1 MLRNKSYITLLL
13 TLALCLPLRSQY
25 FSDDAKNILQ
35 IQDTR
40 DKKKIDEL
48 YNYLNP
54 LDAHLVKRSL
64 VALANIA
71 DSNTINYIN
80 AVMVNSTCP
89 DCRKTAAFAMGQ
101 LMCTNAPKYLT
112 VALAADTE
120 PSVVAAILESLG
132 KTGDADALNTV
143 VSYNSENNVINAAIA
158 YSIDKF
164 ARRHV
169 LSPEAVSKL
178 SLLIHSTTD
187 TNVIRNC
194 ANALFSIVSQNLQ
207 ASADSDI
214 IFLTSSQ
221 DPYTRMKAFGAV
233 GFLLDPSYADRLT
246 ESLKTE
252 PDWRVRANIVYSLGR
267 LKYDSNYT
275 NENLCGSLLNAVDD
289 ANDNVSI
296 AALQALGKI
305 YSTNAS
311 SALLPQIAM
320 KLQWFMIPNRAV
332 NWSVIVEAVKAYG
345 RIFRDKAKD
354 ELLSF
359 YRTTDD
365 YDLKAAVISSFAYMN
380 NGMVYKD
387 IRKAISEDVQKY
399 NEQNKIKSGE
409 MISGKQ
415 LTKLYRAFC
424 EMLVKLYGRM
434 DTSELNNI
442 RLILT
447 EFLGSKDLMIINT
460 CLEALLQPAFSKYK
474 SETAQVTWYEY
485 RDLTYPKDKLAMLI
499 FIPALGELGVE
510 DAVKSLEENLRSNDY
525 DIASASAD
533 ALKAITK
540 KDYRDK
546 ITAQEFRTDFDWN
559 YIDNLAQKKFV
570 TIKTNLG
577 EIKIELFPN
586 EAPFTVQSFLKLAE
600 KKYYDGI
607 IFHRVVPN
615 FVIQA
620 GDPTGTGF
628 GGPDYSIRTE
638 ISQLKF
644 ETGTL
649 GMASTGKDTEGS
661 QFFITHSPQPH
672 LDGKYTVFGRVID
685 GMDIVDRIQVGD
697 FIESVEVTK

>member
-1 MLRNKSYITLLL
+1 M
-13 TLALCLPLRSQY
+13 
-25 FSDDAKNILQ
+25 
-35 IQDTR
+35 
-40 DKKKIDEL
+40 
-48 YNYLNP
+48 
-54 LDAHLVKRSL
+54 KRSL
-64 VALANIA
+64 IALANIA

-101 LMCTNAPKYLT
+101 LLCTSSPKYLSI
-112 VALAADTE
+112 ALAAETE
-120 PSVVAAILESLG
+120 PTVIAVILESLG
-132 KTGDADALNTV
+132 KTGNADALNTV
-143 VSYNSENNVINAAIA
+143 VSYNSDNGVINTAIA

-164 ARRHV
+164 ARRHIV
-169 LSPEAVSKL
+169 NHDAVSKL
-178 SLLIHSTTD
+178 SFLILSTAD
-187 TNVIRNC
+187 TNVQRNC
-194 ANALFSIVSQNLQ
+194 ANALFSIVSQNFQ

-233 GFLLDPSYADRLT
+233 GYLLDPSYADRLT

-252 PDWRVRANIVYSLGR
+252 PDWRVRVNIIYSMGR

-275 NENLCGSLLNAVDD
+275 NENLCSSLLNAVDD

-305 YSTNAS
+305 YSANKS
-311 SALLPQIAM
+311 DALLPQIAM

-345 RIFRDKAKD
+345 RIFRDKVKD

-359 YRTTDD
+359 YKTTDD

-380 NGMVYKD
+380 NVMVYKD

-409 MISGKQ
+409 MLTGKQ
-415 LTKLYRAFC
+415 LTILYRAFC
-424 EMLVKLYGRM
+424 EMLVKLYGRT
-434 DTSELNNI
+434 DTSEYNNI

-447 EFLGSKDLMIINT
+447 EFLGSKDPMIINT
-460 CLEALLQPAFSKYK
+460 CLEALLQPAFLKYK
-474 SETAQVTWYEY
+474 AETSQVVWYEY
-485 RDLTYPKDKLAMLI
+485 QNLTYPKDKLVMLI
-499 FIPALGELGVE
+499 FIPALGELGVK
-510 DAVKSLEENLRSNDY
+510 DAVKTLEENLHSKDY

-533 ALKAITK
+533 ALKEITK
-540 KDYRDK
+540 IDYRDK
-546 ITAQEFRTDFDWN
+546 ITAQEFHTDFDWN
-559 YIDNLAQKKFV
+559 YIDSLAYKKMV
-570 TIKTNLG
+570 VIRTNLG
-577 EIKIELFPN
+577 DIKIELFPN
-586 EAPFTVQSFLKLAE
+586 EAPFTVQNFLKLAE

-649 GMASTGKDTEGS
+649 GMASAGKDTEGS

-697 FIESVEVTK
+697 YIESIIISSP